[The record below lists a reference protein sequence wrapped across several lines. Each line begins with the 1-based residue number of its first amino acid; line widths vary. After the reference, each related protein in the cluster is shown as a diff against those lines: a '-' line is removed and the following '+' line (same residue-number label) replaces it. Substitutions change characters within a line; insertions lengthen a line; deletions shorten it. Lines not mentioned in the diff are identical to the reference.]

1 MTTTVT
7 GVVILIILVL
17 ITLLLIEGIVMF
29 VGSLVGWD
37 GNYICDEILS
47 HLLWIAIITMGLCLI
62 GCVVLLFLTIISIII
77 GYVI

>member
-7 GVVILIILVL
+7 GVGILVILML
-17 ITLLLIEGIVMF
+17 ITLFLIEGIVMF

-37 GNYICDEILS
+37 SNYVYDRILS
-47 HLLWIAIITMGLCLI
+47 YFLWVTMGLSLI
-62 GCVVLLFLTIISIII
+62 GCVVLLFLLIISIII

>member
-7 GVVILIILVL
+7 GVGILVILVL

-37 GNYICDEILS
+37 SNYIYDEILS
-47 HLLWIAIITMGLCLI
+47 YLLQITMGLCLI

>member
-7 GVVILIILVL
+7 GVGILIILVL

-37 GNYICDEILS
+37 SNYIYDRILS
-47 HLLWIAIITMGLCLI
+47 YLLWITMGLCLI